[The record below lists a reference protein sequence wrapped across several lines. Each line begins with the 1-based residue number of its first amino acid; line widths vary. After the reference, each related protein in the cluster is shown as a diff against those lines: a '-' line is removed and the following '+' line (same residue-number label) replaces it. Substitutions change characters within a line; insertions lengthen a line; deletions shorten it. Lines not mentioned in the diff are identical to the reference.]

1 MTQFSDIKS
10 GLRLVVSLLLM
21 MVVGVGEIWGQSEG
35 VYYIDNSNG
44 HSNATDNRYYL
55 IPADDPQKGDKHDA
69 FYSSNY
75 SSQNGDPEKPFLT
88 VYKTNKDK
96 AIVPDGV
103 VNNLPNNS
111 VWILKA
117 VSGESGYFNIIH
129 ASSGKYV
136 IYEPPHP
143 TKSNRKSM
151 HLHTTDSPGENAKFE
166 ITTSGTGYKIRPKS
180 VTSGNMYFNPAGT
193 AWDTYYGNG
202 GSNNPAYDYIGL
214 IGLYTEGGSS
224 VWYTES
230 TLLTAPTISAVDPI
244 TSKVTVTDANSLP
257 AGYNIR
263 YTVSTTGTAP
273 ADPTAS
279 SPIMTNGEYL
289 VSQTCIIKAVV
300 ERYGVVLTGV
310 ATSET
315 LVPSIP
321 DAPTI
326 TENCDN
332 TFSLISNIPT
342 AAIYYNLTTDGSNPV
357 DPTTN
362 STLYDGT
369 PISFEANFKVKAI
382 AVADNKT
389 SGIATYTFTAVHP
402 DAPVITLGETS
413 ATISGPTD
421 ATIYYTTDGTDPTT
435 SSTTYS
441 SAITISESADVD
453 IRAIAVL
460 NGKESCVAHAGRL
473 AKPTLTVTD
482 PDCATTNQVTITGA
496 NSGRTFWYAY
506 TAGENSAAPEKETFT
521 QYSDVFSLNDISGI
535 TGANAYYT
543 VHAYAKSS
551 EGNYTSDIVSVSH
564 QMKTPGTPTLTAPTG
579 SSNEL
584 DISNGVAGDKVVC
597 SYTDN
602 NNTPNDNTDDHT
614 VTNSS
619 NTIGSDKS
627 ATFSIPN
634 TAIGTLTVSFKRG
647 EWQPSCTA
655 TYTIPGIPPTPTWSQ
670 DSDNKLSL
678 SCSDGMAV
686 IHYTTDGTEP
696 TKDSP
701 TYSPGCLNNIATG
714 TIVKAIAVRGFR
726 VSEIMTYTYQH
737 THVDVP
743 EFFVEGSQ
751 VTITA
756 PEGATIYYTFS
767 TNGNNDEDQAIA
779 DPADPTAVQANL
791 YTEAYTLTG
800 ITKIKAMAVKA
811 GMENSSIVSILTREG
826 YTINDGSRLSLMSDN
841 DLQGKY
847 FFISTDITAPNDY
860 TSVANFTGV
869 LVGNNHTIS
878 GLQVPLFA
886 TTTNAV
892 IHDLNLKDVTISEAS
907 GNAGA
912 IAKTATGETRIYNC
926 GILPS
931 TADGTTNSTISGATY
946 VGGLVG
952 ELTGEARVIN
962 CFSYA
967 NITGGTHRG
976 GIVGYNGYISKSNDL
991 KTMVMN
997 CMFYGEITTG
1007 ATGISPVYGGSIIS
1021 NKYASENNTGLNNFN
1036 YFYFNRNYISSITAY
1051 NCALGAEERFLNRFE
1066 FFRQTLNST
1075 RDLAAWYVSGTVD
1088 DKDLIA
1094 KWVLDKSIAP
1104 YPILKAPGTYPSVIN
1119 PDAENAV
1126 AIDADNEHRNEGR
1139 KLGTLTVNI
1148 SLGSGGAQFNNSN
1161 ATLKAGK
1168 STLILN
1174 ITDKDPENYNFN
1186 YKKVQLPYFNEVGE
1200 GNYTNSRVVTG
1211 WKITSI
1217 SGGTAGSF
1225 TTDTEDY
1232 PSFNYVDRKCTNKDL
1247 YSVSGRIFNQGAYW
1261 EVPDGVVSI
1270 TIEPYWAKCVFLSD
1284 AYYDHTYNAANKYNV
1299 TAVGTRP
1306 TTFEGETV
1314 YTEFSD
1320 AFTALASVADHSV
1333 YDYAVVLVGNYHK
1346 YFDTA
1351 TPTGVDYAA
1360 ILPVTIMSADT
1371 DGDNEP
1377 DNTFFYQHKERRQVG
1392 PIRFDF
1398 INVPGIG
1405 TVKRTHDATENPQPG
1420 VYYPKAWFE
1429 VTNTTTIRFGQFEY
1443 SRNDVKTVISP
1454 CILQGGVYES
1464 FISARDGKPAAN
1476 TNYLLIGG
1484 NAWFKEFNNGCH
1496 AGKAS
1501 KTAKVPINVT
1511 GGEFKKFYLS
1521 GIYQPTVT
1529 NDAENAE
1536 CYIDGGKFGEV
1547 AGAGMQEIKGDV
1559 TWLINGADINDFYG
1573 GGINA
1578 AKPIT
1583 GSISTTISNS
1593 HVTNFY
1599 GGPKFGDMSVNKTV
1613 TTTASDCTFDTFF
1626 GAGYGGTSFNR
1637 VGTDNN
1643 NAGNTPSWS
1652 AYRSSQYDRAY
1663 NAEKGGISTNYDYEF
1678 MLNSDGKNTV
1688 ARFYVDY
1695 ASLSLASTKD
1705 VTSTLSKCK
1714 MRLFYGGGRLG
1725 AVDGNATST
1734 LTDCTVTSNMFGA
1747 GYSAAA
1753 PTVDVM
1759 PQSDFVI
1766 APQYNSTAGVFN
1778 DEQVV
1783 FPTAVTYTWKH
1794 ADAVSAGNEFS
1805 EEGGHYILTTEN
1817 LDGLGKVNGTATLII
1832 NGKSEIGSLG
1842 NAETGNVYGGG
1853 EESNVKTGTSVSIAD
1868 RTKVHGSVYGGGKGK
1883 ADNFTCDKAMVGDVD
1898 SGSGNTSVII
1908 SNGTIEGN
1916 VYGGGQIG
1924 RVENNTEVTIGK
1936 QGDTNSTPTINGYV
1950 FGAGAGV
1957 KTHGYSALVR
1967 GNSKVT
1973 IQGSATVGH
1982 SVYGGGE
1989 IASVGRFRVV
1999 QGLPTEPLSGGA
2011 CTVIIQDNAQIG
2023 TANTGGDVF
2032 GACQGVTSTYDLQNY
2047 KNFKSMQ
2054 TIANCPSGDEGD
2066 TWDYY
2071 SPDHGFVWKYYKT
2084 EADYL
2089 AFLQT
2094 LALASTP
2101 KVTISGNA
2109 TINGSVFGGGQR
2121 GITLGNVDVNIAGGT
2136 VNQDVY
2142 GGGALADTNKGNWDA
2157 NGATWADATQNSAMF
2172 TTAVNLTGGHIKGDA
2187 YGGGLG
2193 QKTGFNGASSNI
2205 EATVWGDIDVTLN
2218 GTAFDINYYTDDE
2231 TTIDDESKIVKSGRV
2246 FGCNNLLGSPQGNVT
2261 VMVQKTVAGNSNRS
2275 ETANKNNANATY
2287 EVAAVYGGGNLANYT
2302 ATGKKTHVIINGCED
2317 TSIHYVYGGGNAAAV
2332 PETNVDINAA
2342 YEIGSVF
2349 GGGNG
2354 KDKYKND
2361 NGWQINPGANVNG
2374 NANTTILG
2382 GTIHEAFGGSNELG
2396 TIGSI
2401 SINSQS
2407 GGSCPLDVGKLYGA
2421 GKNADVEGDLI
2432 VVLGCMP
2439 GDENKTNEFY
2449 GGAENASIK
2458 GNVELTIT
2466 SGSFGKVFGG
2476 NNQSG
2481 AIFGHIILNIEE
2493 SGCKPIKIDELY
2505 LGGNQAA
2512 YSTYGYYQDG
2522 TIEITNDQGTTTKP
2536 NYVAISADDNTHTAI
2551 HFGDGSN
2558 NDHTKA
2564 PYADPVLN
2572 IISATYI
2579 GKVFGGGL
2587 GSGAFIHG
2595 NPTVNINQ
2603 TYPLQFESYNSET
2616 EVTTY
2621 NEKTDGGIGQIGVG
2635 GIYGGG
2641 NEAPV
2646 YGNTTVNIGNQTTVD
2661 RTVLVLDANQ
2671 EPVKDA
2677 NNKDRKQT
2685 IENVSVRGANIAGNV
2700 YGGGNLANVTGNTQ
2714 VNICAV
2720 KTNDTYSSVAPG
2732 TAGVTIAGNV
2742 FGGGKGD
2749 DDTFTCEKAMVGID
2763 GAGADAEH
2771 YPDYADG
2778 NTTIVI
2784 GNGTIN
2790 GNVYGGGEIGRVE
2803 MNASVTVGLG
2813 DGDETVTPTSSAP
2826 EIKQSVFGG
2835 GKGVKTHGYSA
2846 LLRGNP
2852 TVTVQ
2857 GNAKVRGNAYGGGEI
2872 ASVARYRVAA
2882 SDNEGA
2888 PYGVKKDMPYALKDA
2903 NSGFCAVT
2911 VKGYAEIG
2919 PATIGEETQTSVGHV
2934 FGAGKGILPGGDD
2947 AYNGLNRR
2955 MINVKNE
2962 QGVVIGSDWETFA
2975 NESAYITFIQTL
2987 ALASQTNVTIDGNA
3001 KVKGSV
3007 YGGSES
3013 GFVQFDTNVN
3023 VLGGTI
3029 GTQGKGGADFGN
3041 VYGGGKGDVEYT
3053 GSSHNY
3059 VAAGIVKGNTKVTI
3073 SQPDETNHPTLIY
3086 HNIYGG
3092 GAYGTVGEFVYDSN
3106 GLPTGRKTYDI
3117 GNTTQSTTG
3126 GKAEV
3131 YITGGTIGTNGN
3143 ENGMVFGSS
3152 RGDVGAPNS
3161 IHDKVAWVYDTEVK
3175 IGTSGSNTGPQ
3186 INGSVYG
3193 GGENGHNYHD
3203 ANVYIYSGTIGITS
3217 ATDITYT
3224 ENGQQVTKG
3233 GAAYP
3238 YRGNVYG
3245 GGCGTDKYYSD
3256 RTQEKNDGNGDTYN
3270 PLAGIVYGDA
3280 TITMTGGQVVRN
3292 VYGAGA
3298 MGSVGKT
3305 VTTNGVTTTT
3315 GGLTTVNIGGGT
3327 IGISGEDGD
3336 GNVFGAARGNLSA
3349 TGDDLAR
3356 VRETSVTVS
3365 NGTVKGNVYGGGQ
3378 LGDVGTIAKNTTN
3391 YNYTWKKNDGSNN
3404 TANNNKISGT
3414 NTNTGICHVT
3424 ISGGTIGVVNPT
3436 DPSKQGNVFGGG
3448 QGDASTWWCEKAIAY
3463 ATDVSVTKGTVYG
3476 NVYGG
3481 GEVGRVEDDAKVTIG
3496 TSSESE
3502 NLTITG
3508 SVYGA
3513 GAGLATHG
3521 YSALVRGNSD
3531 VVVQGVAQ
3539 VGGSVYGGG
3548 EIASVGRFKVI
3559 DGLPSKPQAGGTCTV
3574 TIQGNAKIGTSGT
3587 GHNVFGACKGV
3598 TPAFVASGENRS
3610 KSMQLAT
3617 NAPSDNNL
3625 WSYYEPDHT
3634 YIWRYY
3640 PDEAAYLDFLK
3651 TLALTS
3657 NTNVTIG
3664 GSSEV
3669 RGSVFGGG
3677 ERGVTLGGVDVNM
3690 TGGTV
3695 FQDVYGGGSLA
3706 DSNRAMWDATNNERY
3721 GYVELD
3727 LIDGL
3732 SLVTG
3737 CYTKSGNDYTL
3748 TNDVTAQSGTTYYA
3762 KYKTNVNLTGGMIKG
3777 DAYGGGLGQ
3786 LGTGV
3791 HYTQD
3796 ECDSHNNSTNIT
3808 GWINSGTQL
3817 TAEQATKVN
3826 SALGLTGNAA
3836 YAENGEI
3843 TSEHAAAYNATLSG
3857 YRTTADWKIHPSDGT
3872 GAVKAMVYGD
3882 VSVNQ
3887 GAHNIEGAA
3896 TAYTITYLTDDNS
3909 KHVVNSGRIFG
3920 CNNLNGSPKGNV
3932 TVTVYGTVTGKD
3944 TNGNDLI
3951 RTEITRNET
3960 TNEVTTVESPH
3971 TYEVAAVYGG
3981 GNLADYEPADGDV
3994 KVRISSCD
4002 VSVEEVY
4009 GGGNAAKVPS
4019 TDVLVTGAYEI
4030 EHVFGGGN
4038 GEDKYTLDGGNT
4050 WNANPGADI
4059 DGDAKTLLKGGL
4071 IHEAYGGSNEKG
4083 TISGNVTIDTGTG
4096 GLADCP
4102 IKVEKLV
4109 GAGKNADVNGN
4120 LIMVLGCYPTT
4131 KTPLIFAG
4139 ADNANVNGDVEL
4151 TITSG
4156 TFGKVFGG
4164 NNEGGAIRG
4173 HLLLN
4178 IEETGCNPIVID
4190 ELYLGGN
4197 NAAYSRYGYYV
4208 MTEETEAENGNG
4220 IGAST
4225 EHAILTSDKL
4235 TFVPRTSATDPHLP
4249 VKTYA
4254 ENGNN
4259 WTWTTDLI
4267 TGNGAFEPYA
4277 QPVLN
4282 ITSCTNIGE
4291 VFGGGY
4297 GEGGYMYADPTVNIN
4312 MMPGEHATLLG
4323 DENKLGAIGN
4333 VYGGGNAAA
4342 VYGDAT
4348 VNIGTATEVSLHLS
4362 YDKESGQYTM
4372 SESPKTVLGANIT
4385 GNVYGGGKMADV
4397 GKTHLGTD
4405 ENSSTIDVIDLAGNT
4420 HVNICAKYNTST
4432 EKWESVTEGTA
4443 KVKIGGS
4450 VFGGG
4455 EGEAKKTG
4463 DGAFRCGK
4471 AMVTGGTNVM
4481 IGNGTVTENVYGG
4494 GQIGRVEENTAVTIG
4509 IEGDN
4514 TSAPVVNGE
4523 VYGAGK
4529 GVHTHG
4535 YAALVRG
4542 NTHVYVQGH
4551 AKVGQSVYGG
4561 GEIASV
4567 GRYNIANAAY
4577 HDEHPKID
4585 VGMPYSLANNT
4596 SGNCFV
4602 TVRDNAEVGPDNMQ
4616 MTKEGGPDDTG
4627 YVFGAGKGILPY
4639 EGTNDTDNKP
4649 GRVKPDNS
4657 WQDYSGANN
4666 EEAYLR
4672 FIETQGLA
4680 TQTDVT
4686 ITGNAFI
4693 KGSVYGGS
4701 FNGHVQ
4707 HDTHVTIAGDCQI
4720 GAGFDQSTGKSLAK
4734 YSDWPTDAS
4743 GITTSWKECAHW
4755 EYDPN
4760 SGAPYDMY
4768 ANYSKT
4774 VDGKVQYYYDED
4786 CTKYAE
4792 GGCPTAK
4799 DGHTFYGNVF
4809 GGGSGYIPYAPGKWH
4824 REAGSVGGNTLVDI
4838 TGGHILTSVYGGNE
4852 QTDVGTYQDML
4863 NTIHESGGKCTINMT
4878 GGTIGVPRTV
4888 EDMMAH
4894 PVTCYLFGAGK
4905 GDQRIF
4911 FNTWTNVVETEVNI
4925 SGDARIY
4932 GSVFGGGEDGHVIGD
4947 ANTNI
4952 SGNVIIGTTG
4962 TSYVDG
4968 NVFGGGRGF
4977 SGEAQTAGT
4986 VGGNV
4991 TMNISGGTMLGS
5003 VYGGGRLAS
5012 VGTQFT
5018 APDDPNYGNFK
5029 EDEGNNTYGHVTID
5043 ISGGT
5048 IGNDLETKVEGVVK
5062 DKIYSFD
5069 LETSGQTVAQIDEA
5083 KRTAL
5088 QALKVAGKIPV
5099 TEFELYDSVLVEGST
5114 TKYTYYYRASHTK
5127 GGNLFGGS
5135 MGRLELLN
5143 GTRNPIWPKMAQVKT
5158 SDITISGNS
5167 TLIKRSVYGGGEMG
5181 TVRDNATVTINNG
5194 TIWRDVYGGGYGSED
5209 RQYTIFSVKEP
5220 TVANPSGP
5228 EDYDTNSYA
5237 FTPMQFAGCV
5247 GKGTTVNIS
5256 GGYVWKSVYG
5266 GGEMAS
5272 VGIFNS
5278 QVEEVSSEP
5287 SKDKVVVGQKN
5298 GKWTIYNNMSKH
5310 WDVNNEFALSW
5321 PYEFTYLP
5329 IYPGTT
5335 QVNITGG
5342 RIGLK
5347 TGDGD
5352 INSDNGD
5359 VCGGGK
5365 GLAGDYN
5372 DYVFCA
5378 NVGSSEVNI
5387 NISSGT
5393 ATPENYETTGDC
5405 ITGAVYGGAENGH
5418 VMGDTKL
5425 TLTNGLVGHS
5435 IYGGGSGKGQFNTR
5449 QLKIGKTP
5457 GSNNDDDYYK
5467 RAIYSITAGKVF
5479 GNTDVLMTGGHVI
5492 RNVYGGGNMGSVGK
5506 GNYAGGPDDYSAA
5519 GYGEKLQGNN
5529 KLWNGGNKYSQAFL
5543 SSGKCKV
5550 KVTGGTIG
5558 YIDES
5563 NPSNSMY
5570 PYNSTA
5576 SLPYGNV
5583 FGGCRGESAPN
5594 ISESPRYLYSPEF
5607 FVGYVNETEVIIE
5620 GNSTKILG
5628 SVYGGGMDG
5637 HVRRDASVTIN
5648 GGEIGLPF
5656 TEANQTKVGTSDLT
5670 DIQWL
5675 ARGNVYGAGSGIG
5688 KYKYDFDYDGQ
5699 YTTTNYTY
5707 NGNPIKEEDFSTSA
5721 GSVTRFTTVTING
5734 GTIHRNVYGGGS
5746 LASVGQPKIPP
5757 IAVEPIRRDD
5767 NATTTQGKQSL
5778 NEVTITAGN
5787 IGDAT
5792 SYAAGYGGHVFGASR
5807 GDATLDN
5814 PSSFAKAVW
5823 TDINV
5828 KGGTILGDVYGGGEV
5843 GSVRQGT
5850 EVDLTGGT
5858 VDHDVFGGGKGTST
5872 VAADVGGDVLVT
5884 LNGTAKKQTV
5894 EGQTQTVYL
5903 DNAVVKGSIFG
5914 ANNVNGTPKGHVT
5927 VHVCKTVSAGHSHGY
5942 DVTSVFGGGKQAD
5955 YIPADTEAK
5964 QSTEV
5969 IIEGCDLTSI
5979 QEVYGGGYGAATPGT
5994 QVLIKGTKEIDNVF
6008 GGGYGASTDNFDNPG
6023 ANVGYLTGGTSYTSG
6038 SGKAV
6043 VQLMAGKINNVY
6055 GGSNTK
6061 GDIRGGSSITNVA
6074 NEGSSPECCDALDVG
6089 NIYGGGKD
6097 AEMTGGAEIVL
6108 GCMPNDWIEEIYAG
6122 AKNADVGND
6131 VSLTLTSGKF
6141 GRVFGGNKSGGKLD
6155 GGIVVNIEENP
6166 ECDTP
6171 LIIGELYGGGN
6182 EAPYSAYGYKQDD
6195 TTEKWIP
6202 LKPSEEGALPTP
6214 FPGPIV
6220 NVKAFTSIGNIYG
6233 GGYGATAKVVGNP
6246 TVYIN
6251 EVLIDQTK
6259 LSATG
6264 TTLRNYAG
6272 EEKELPQGEGTVKVK
6287 LYPHTVDKMG
6297 VIGNVFGGGNA
6308 AEVIGNTN
6316 INVGTVSSVK
6326 FESQT
6331 DDTIEGTDKR
6341 VSKTVVG
6348 ADIKGNVYGGGNNAK
6363 VTGNT
6368 NVVIGQEK
6376 VTTTTP

>member
-1 MTQFSDIKS
+1 MTQDIISLSITQRLVRYWRTRVRS
-10 GLRLVVSLLLM
+10 GAHSSSLTSALTQRQYLSQDEITSRASRDYVSCPTRLRLVILMLLM
-21 MVVGVGEIWGQSEG
+21 MVVEGSAVNAQNIAHG
-35 VYYIDNSNG
+35 VYYIKSHDVANGPSSSDKTKMNTDVAAACGWDLSQPSQYWYIWPSVTTSDPTGRNRLDDGSGTEYYRYLTTLHRTDALAYYIDDNHPSWPAMDNTYCHWVVKYVG
-44 HSNATDNRYYL
+44 TDTGNKEYYQIINAKLDKYL
-55 IPADDPQKGDKHDA
+55 IWTANSGTKHVRLEGEPNSSRLNNSYFYLEKTGDSYYIHTRGGTSVFNVKADNKPHLSVAGNNHEPV
-69 FYSSNY
+69 FNY
-75 SSQNGDPEKPFLT
+75 SGVNGLIQGT
-88 VYKTNKDK
+88 TN
-96 AIVPDGV
+96 
-103 VNNLPNNS
+103 
-111 VWILKA
+111 
-117 VSGESGYFNIIH
+117 
-129 ASSGKYV
+129 SSYYVKY
-136 IYEPPHP
+136 
-143 TKSNRKSM
+143 
-151 HLHTTDSPGENAKFE
+151 D
-166 ITTSGTGYKIRPKS
+166 
-180 VTSGNMYFNPAGT
+180 FNP
-193 AWDTYYGNG
+193 D
-202 GSNNPAYDYIGL
+202 
-214 IGLYTEGGSS
+214 
-224 VWYTES
+224 
-230 TLLTAPTISAVDPI
+230 LLTAPTISDVDNTTNTFTI
-244 TSKVTVTDANSLP
+244 TDVNSLP
-257 AGYNIR
+257 SGYTIR
-263 YTVSTTGTAP
+263 YTTDGTTPTATTGTVY
-273 ADPTAS
+273 DG
-279 SPIMTNGEYL
+279 PIYVESNWT
-289 VSQTCIIKAVV
+289 VKAVV
-300 ERYGVVLTGV
+300 VRYGVVLTNV
-310 ATSET
+310 ATNT
-315 LVPSIP
+315 LEPVQI

-326 TENCDN
+326 KENCDN
-332 TFSLISNIPT
+332 TFELRCGNNLAT
-342 AAIYYNLTTDGSNPV
+342 IYYNLTTDGSEPDAPNAG
-357 DPTTN
+357 
-362 STLYDGT
+362 STSYSGT
-369 PISFEANFKVKAI
+369 PIPFGTTTWVKAI
-382 AVADNKT
+382 AVYNSMSSTVTDHAFT
-389 SGIATYTFTAVHP
+389 SVHP
-402 DAPVITLGETS
+402 EKPVITFVNNT
-413 ATISGPTD
+413 ATITAATG
-421 ATIYYTTDGTDPTT
+421 ATIHYTTDGTDPTT
-435 SSTTYS
+435 SSSTYS
-441 SAITISESADVD
+441 TAITISESADVD

-460 NGKESCVAHAGRL
+460 NGKESCVAYASRL
-473 AKPTLTVTD
+473 TRPTLTVTD
-482 PDCATTNQVTITGA
+482 PDCATTNQVTITA
-496 NSGRTFWYAY
+496 SNGRTLWYAY
-506 TAGENSAAPEKETFT
+506 TAGNNTDAPAKDTFT

-535 TGANAYYT
+535 SGANEYYT

-551 EGNYTSDIVSVSH
+551 EGNYTSDIISVSH

-584 DISNGVAGDKVVC
+584 DISNGIAGDKVVC

-602 NNTPNDNTDDHT
+602 NGTPNDNTDDQT
-614 VTNSS
+614 ITNNS

-634 TAIGTLTVSFKRG
+634 TAIGTLTVSFQRG

-678 SCSDGMAV
+678 SCEDGMAV
-686 IHYTTDGTEP
+686 IHYTIDGSVP

-701 TYSPGCLNNIATG
+701 TYSPGCLNNIETG
-714 TIVKAIAVRGFR
+714 TTVKAIAVRGFR
-726 VSEIMTYTYQH
+726 VSEIMSYTYQH

-743 EFFVEGSQ
+743 EFFVEGNQ

-779 DPADPTAVQANL
+779 DPADPIAVPANR
-791 YTEAYTLTG
+791 YTDAYTLTG
-800 ITKIKAMAVKA
+800 ITKIKAIAVKA

-826 YTINDGSRLSLMSDN
+826 YTINEGSRLSLMSDA
-841 DLQGKY
+841 DKQGKY
-847 FFISTDITAPNDY
+847 FFISTDITAPGNY

-912 IAKTATGETRIYNC
+912 IAKTVTGETRIYNC

-931 TADGTTNSTISGATY
+931 TADGTTNSTISGVAY

-976 GIVGYNGYISKSNDL
+976 GIVGYNGYLSKSNDL

-997 CMFYGEITTG
+997 CMFYGEITTTG

-1021 NKYASENNTGLNNFN
+1021 NKYSSESNTGLNNFN
-1036 YFYFNRNYISSITAY
+1036 YFYFNRDYVGSITAY

-1088 DKDLIA
+1088 DKELIA

-1104 YPILKAPGTYPSVIN
+1104 YPILKEPGLYPSVIN

-1126 AIDADNEHRNEGR
+1126 AIDADNLHRNEGR
-1139 KLGTLTVNI
+1139 KLGTLTVNV
-1148 SLGSGGAQFNNSN
+1148 SLGSGGAHFNNSS

-1168 STLILN
+1168 STLTLN

-1186 YKKVQLPYFNEVGE
+1186 YKKIQLPYFNEVGE

-1217 SGGTAGSF
+1217 IGGTAGSF

-1232 PSFNYVDRKCTNKDL
+1232 PSFNYVDRECTNKDK

-1261 EVPDGVVSI
+1261 EVPDGVTSI

-1299 TAVGTRP
+1299 TAIGARP

-1320 AFTALASVADHSV
+1320 AFTALASDADNSV

-1346 YFDTA
+1346 YFNEA
-1351 TPTGVDYAA
+1351 TPTGVDNAA
-1360 ILPVTIMSADT
+1360 TLPVTIMSADT

-1377 DNTFFYQHKERRQVG
+1377 DNTFFYQHSARRKVG
-1392 PIRFDF
+1392 PIRYDF

-1405 TVKRTHDATENPQPG
+1405 TVKRTWDSAENPQPG

-1429 VTNTTTIRFGQFEY
+1429 ITNTTTIRFGQFEY
-1443 SRNDVKTVISP
+1443 SNSNIKKTISP
-1454 CILQGGVYES
+1454 CILQGGIYES
-1464 FISARDGKPAAN
+1464 FVSTRDNYAAAN
-1476 TNYLLIGG
+1476 TNYLLVGG

-1496 AGKAS
+1496 AKGGNNAKTS
-1501 KTAKVPINVT
+1501 KIPINVT

-1521 GIYQPTVT
+1521 GIYQPHIV
-1529 NDAENAE
+1529 NNAENAE

-1547 AGAGMQEIKGDV
+1547 AGAGMQQILGDV

-1583 GSISTTISNS
+1583 GDISTTISNS

-1599 GGPKFGDMSVNKTV
+1599 GGPKFGNVSATKTV
-1613 TTTASDCTFDTFF
+1613 TTNATDCIFDTFY

-1637 VGTDNN
+1637 VGMDYDK
-1643 NAGNTPSWS
+1643 AGNTPTWS
-1652 AYRSSQYDRAY
+1652 TYRSTQYDRAY
-1663 NAEKGGISTNYDYEF
+1663 NATNNGISTNYDYEF

-1695 ASLSLASTKD
+1695 AALSLASTKD

-1734 LTDCTVTSNMFGA
+1734 LTDCTVTGNVFGA
-1747 GYSAAA
+1747 GFSAAV

-1759 PQSDFVI
+1759 PQSDFVV

-1778 DEQVV
+1778 DELVK

-1794 ADAVSAGNEFS
+1794 ADEVTEGHEFS
-1805 EEGGHYILTTEN
+1805 EEDGHYILTTEN

-1832 NGKSEIGSLG
+1832 NGKSEIGLLG

-1853 EESNVKTGTSVSIAD
+1853 EESNVKTSTSVSIAD
-1868 RTKVHGSVYGGGKGK
+1868 RTKVLGSVYGGGKGK
-1883 ADNFTCDKAMVGDVD
+1883 ADNFKCDKAMVGDED
-1898 SGSGNTSVII
+1898 SGAGNTSVTI

-1950 FGAGAGV
+1950 FGAGAGLA
-1957 KTHGYSALVR
+1957 THGYSALVR
-1967 GNSKVT
+1967 GNTTVT
-1973 IQGSATVGH
+1973 IQGKAKVGH

-1989 IASVGRFRVV
+1989 IASVGRFQVV
-1999 QGLPTEPLSGGA
+1999 GGLPTKPLNGGA
-2011 CTVIIQDNAQIG
+2011 CTVIIRDGAQIG
-2023 TANTGGDVF
+2023 TGNTEGDVF
-2032 GACQGVTSTYDLQNY
+2032 GACKGVDPATIASANR
-2047 KNFKSMQ
+2047 KSMQ
-2054 TIANCPSGDEGD
+2054 LATNAPSDANLWS
-2066 TWDYY
+2066 YY
-2071 SPDHGFVWKYYKT
+2071 EPDHTYIWRTYQT

-2094 LALASTP
+2094 LALASNP

-2121 GITLGNVDVNIAGGT
+2121 GITLGNVDVDIAGGT

-2157 NGATWADATQNSAMF
+2157 TGATWADATQNSAKY
-2172 TTAVNLTGGHIKGDA
+2172 TTALNLMGGHIKGDA

-2193 QKTGFNGASSNI
+2193 QKTGFNGASSDI

-2218 GTAFDINYYTDDE
+2218 GTKFDITTYPDEGYTNV
-2231 TTIDDESKIVKSGRV
+2231 VKSGRV

-2261 VMVQKTVAGNSNRS
+2261 VTVQKTVAGNTNRS
-2275 ETANKNNANATY
+2275 ATADKNNENATY
-2287 EVAAVYGGGNLANYT
+2287 EVAAVYGGGNLADFT

-2354 KDKYKND
+2354 KDKYKKD
-2361 NGWQINPGANVNG
+2361 NGWQDNPGANVNG
-2374 NANTTILG
+2374 NAGTTVLG

-2432 VVLGCMP
+2432 AVLGCMP

-2476 NNQSG
+2476 NNKSG
-2481 AIFGHIILNIEE
+2481 AIFGHIKLNIEE
-2493 SGCKPIKIDELY
+2493 SGCTPIKIDELY
-2505 LGGNQAA
+2505 LGGNEAA
-2512 YSTYGYYQDG
+2512 YSTYGYYENG
-2522 TIEITNDQGTTTKP
+2522 TIEIANDQGTTTTTKP
-2536 NYVAISADDNTHTAI
+2536 NYVPMSADDNTHTAI
-2551 HFGDGSN
+2551 HFGDGTN

-2564 PYADPVLN
+2564 PYTDPVLN

-2587 GSGAFIHG
+2587 GSGASIHG

-2603 TYPLQFESYNSET
+2603 TYPLQFASYNSET
-2616 EVTTY
+2616 GVTTY

-2646 YGNTTVNIGNQTTVD
+2646 YGNTTVNIGNMTTVD
-2661 RTVLVLDANQ
+2661 RTVVVLESPQQSVND
-2671 EPVKDA
+2671 E
-2677 NNKDRKQT
+2677 NKKPLKQT
-2685 IENVSVRGANIAGNV
+2685 IQNVTVQGANIAGNV
-2700 YGGGNLANVTGNTQ
+2700 YGGGNLADVTGNTQ

-2763 GAGADAEH
+2763 GAGADSEH

-2778 NTTIVI
+2778 NTAIVI

-2813 DGDETVTPTSSAP
+2813 DGDETVTSASSAP
-2826 EIKQSVFGG
+2826 EIKQNVFGG

-2857 GNAKVRGNAYGGGEI
+2857 GNAKVRGNIYGGGEI

-2919 PATIGEETQTSVGHV
+2919 PATIGEEAKTTSVGHV

-2947 AYNGLNRR
+2947 AFNSGISRR
-2955 MINVKNE
+2955 MVKTDN
-2962 QGVVIGSDWETFA
+2962 GSDWETFA
-2975 NESAYITFIQTL
+2975 NEDAYITFIQTL

-3001 KVKGSV
+3001 TVKGSV

-3053 GSSHNY
+3053 GANHNY
-3059 VAAGIVKGNTKVTI
+3059 VAAGIVKGNTKVKI
-3073 SQPDETNHPTLIY
+3073 SEPDATNHPTLIY

-3092 GAYGTVGEFVYDSN
+3092 GAYGTVGEFVYDTN
-3106 GLPTGRKTYDI
+3106 GLPTGRKTYTV
-3117 GNTTQSTTG
+3117 NNVVQSTTG
-3126 GKAEV
+3126 GKAEIH
-3131 YITGGTIGTNGN
+3131 ITGGTIGTNGD
-3143 ENGMVFGSS
+3143 ENGMIFGSS
-3152 RGDVGAPNS
+3152 RGDVGAPGS
-3161 IHDKVAWVYDTEVK
+3161 IHDKVAWVYDTHVA
-3175 IGTSGSNTGPQ
+3175 IGDTTANATITTVTPL
-3186 INGSVYG
+3186 IKGSVYG
-3193 GGENGHNYHD
+3193 GGENGHNLHNAYVRI
-3203 ANVYIYSGTIGITS
+3203 NGGTIGI
-3217 ATDITYT
+3217 ATGGTIDSYS
-3224 ENGQQVTKG
+3224 

-3245 GGCGTDKYYSD
+3245 GGCGTDKYYSN
-3256 RTQEKNDGNGDTYN
+3256 TQGVANPQDGNGDTYN
-3270 PLAGIVYGDA
+3270 PLAGIVQGNA
-3280 TITMTGGQVVRN
+3280 IVNITAGHVVHN

-3298 MGSVGKT
+3298 MGSVGNT
-3305 VTTNGVTTTT
+3305 VTTDGVTTTT
-3315 GGLTTVNIGGGT
+3315 GGLTTISIGGGT
-3327 IGISGEDGD
+3327 IGVSGEVGD

-3365 NGTVKGNVYGGGQ
+3365 NGTIKGNVYGGGQ

-3391 YNYTWKKNDGSNN
+3391 YNYTWKKSDGSNN
-3404 TANNNKISGT
+3404 TAGNNKINGT

-3424 ISGGTIGVVNPT
+3424 ISGGTIE
-3436 DPSKQGNVFGGG
+3436 GNVFGGG
-3448 QGDASTWWCEKAIAY
+3448 QGDASTWWCERAIAY
-3463 ATDVSVTKGTVYG
+3463 ATNVSVTKGTING

-3502 NLTITG
+3502 DLTITG

-3513 GAGLATHG
+3513 GAGIKTHG
-3521 YSALVRGNSD
+3521 YSALVRGNAD

-3539 VGGSVYGGG
+3539 IGGSVYGGG

-3574 TIQGNAKIGTSGT
+3574 TIQGSAKIGTSGT

-3598 TPAFVASGENRS
+3598 TPTFVASGENRS

-3617 NAPSDNNL
+3617 NAPSDASL

-3657 NTNVTIG
+3657 NTHVTIG

-3669 RGSVFGGG
+3669 YGSVYGGG

-3690 TGGTV
+3690 TDGTV

-3706 DSNRAMWDATNNERY
+3706 DSNRAMWNATNNERY
-3721 GYVELD
+3721 DYVELD

-3737 CYTKSGNDYTL
+3737 YYTKSVNDYTL
-3748 TNDVTAQSGTTYYA
+3748 ITTPNAKAQSDVTYYA

-3786 LGTGV
+3786 LGTGI
-3791 HYTQD
+3791 HYTTV
-3796 ECDSHNNSTNIT
+3796 EI
-3808 GWINSGTQL
+3808 
-3817 TAEQATKVN
+3817 E
-3826 SALGLTGNAA
+3826 AA
-3836 YAENGEI
+3836 QEGDD
-3843 TSEHAAAYNATLSG
+3843 AYG
-3857 YRTTADWKIHPSDGT
+3857 KTTDDWKVQPADGA

-3882 VSVNQ
+3882 VFVNQ
-3887 GAHNIEGAA
+3887 GSPNFEGSA
-3896 TAYTITYLTDDNS
+3896 TAYTTTYLTDDNS
-3909 KHVVNSGRIFG
+3909 KQVVNSGRIFG

-3944 TNGNDLI
+3944 ANGNDLI

-3960 TNEVTTVESPH
+3960 TNEVITVESPH

-3981 GNLADYEPADGDV
+3981 GNLADYEPADGNV

-4019 TDVLVTGAYEI
+4019 TDVLVTGAHEI

-4038 GEDKYTLDGGNT
+4038 GEDKYTLDGGTT
-4050 WNANPGADI
+4050 WIVNPGADI
-4059 DGDAKTLLKGGL
+4059 DGDARTLLRGGL

-4096 GLADCP
+4096 GLAGCP
-4102 IKVEKLV
+4102 IKVDKLV
-4109 GAGKNADVNGN
+4109 GAGKNADVDGD
-4120 LIMVLGCYPTT
+4120 LIMILSCYPTT

-4139 ADNANVNGDVEL
+4139 ADNANVNGNVEM

-4156 TFGKVFGG
+4156 TFGQVFGG

-4173 HLLLN
+4173 HIKLN
-4178 IEETGCNPIVID
+4178 IEETECNPIVID

-4208 MTEETEAENGNG
+4208 MTTEIENKEENAV
-4220 IGAST
+4220 GAST
-4225 EHAILTSDKL
+4225 ERAILTGDKL
-4235 TFVPRTSATDPHLP
+4235 TFVPRTSDDDPHLP
-4249 VKTYA
+4249 VKTY
-4254 ENGNN
+4254 EKNGNN
-4259 WTWTTDLI
+4259 WTWTTFPI
-4267 TGNGAFEPYA
+4267 TGDGAFEPYA

-4282 ITSCTNIGE
+4282 VTSCTSIGE

-4297 GEGGYMYADPTVNIN
+4297 GEGGTMYADPTVNIN
-4312 MMPGEHATLLG
+4312 MIPGEHALTELG
-4323 DENKLGAIGN
+4323 DANKLGAIGN

-4348 VNIGTATEVSLHLS
+4348 VNIGTEGTVLIHKS
-4362 YDKESGQYTM
+4362 YDKSTKVYDTES
-4372 SESPKTVLGANIT
+4372 KTVTGANIT
-4385 GNVYGGGKMADV
+4385 GNVYGGGKKADI
-4397 GKTHLGTD
+4397 GKTHLGSN
-4405 ENSSTIDVIDLAGNT
+4405 ENGSTIDVIDLPGNT
-4420 HVNICAKYNTST
+4420 SVNICAKYNTT
-4432 EKWESVTEGTA
+4432 TKKWESVAEGTA
-4443 KVKIGGS
+4443 KVVIGGS

-4455 EGEAKKTG
+4455 EGEAKKFG
-4463 DGAFRCGK
+4463 NGAFRCGK
-4471 AMVTGGTNVM
+4471 AMVTGSTNVI
-4481 IGNGTVTENVYGG
+4481 IGNGKVTGSVYGG
-4494 GQIGRVEENTAVTIG
+4494 GEIGRVEKNTTVTIG

-4514 TSAPVVNGE
+4514 TSAPEIDDE

-4529 GVHTHG
+4529 GVHSHG

-4561 GEIASV
+4561 GKIASV
-4567 GRYNIANAAY
+4567 GRYNIADSVY
-4577 HDEHPKID
+4577 HAQHPKID
-4585 VGMPYSLANNT
+4585 VGMPYSLAT
-4596 SGNCFV
+4596 GESGYCTV
-4602 TVRDNAEVGPDNMQ
+4602 IVRDNAEVGPDNMQ

-4627 YVFGAGKGILPY
+4627 YVFGAGKGILAY
-4639 EGTNDTDNKP
+4639 EGTNTTDNKP
-4649 GRVKPDNS
+4649 GRVKPDNT

-4707 HDTHVTIAGDCQI
+4707 HDTHVTIAGNCQI
-4720 GAGFDQSTGKSLAK
+4720 GAGYDPSTKKSLAK
-4734 YSDWPTDAS
+4734 YSNWPTDAS
-4743 GITTSWKECAHW
+4743 GITTSWKECSHW
-4755 EYDPN
+4755 DYDPN

-4824 REAGSVGGNTLVDI
+4824 REAGSVGGDTYVNI

-4852 QTDVGTYQDML
+4852 MTDVGTYQDMN
-4863 NTIHESGGKCTINMT
+4863 NTTPESGGKCTINMT

-4888 EDMMAH
+4888 EDMIAH

-4925 SGDARIY
+4925 SGTARIY
-4932 GSVFGGGEDGHVIGD
+4932 GSVFGGGEDGHVLG
-4947 ANTNI
+4947 NTVTNI
-4952 SGNVIIGTTG
+4952 GSVTIDGTDYTPNNLIIGTTG

-4977 SGEAQTAGT
+4977 SGDAQTAGT

-4991 TMNISGGTMLGS
+4991 NMTISGGTMLGS

-5018 APDDPNYGNFK
+5018 APDDPNYGNFM
-5029 EDEGNNTYGHVTID
+5029 EDDDDKTYGHVTIN

-5048 IGNDLETKVEGVVK
+5048 IGNDLETKVENVVQ
-5062 DKIYSFD
+5062 DKIYSFP
-5069 LETSGQTVAQIDEA
+5069 LETNGQTVAQIDAA
-5083 KRTAL
+5083 KKAAL
-5088 QALKVAGKIPV
+5088 QALKVADKIPV
-5099 TEFELYDSVLVEGST
+5099 TEFELYDSVLVDNST

-5127 GGNLFGGS
+5127 GGNVFGGS

-5143 GTRNPIWPKMAQVKT
+5143 GSRNPIWPKMAQVKT
-5158 SDITISGNS
+5158 SDITISGNN

-5220 TVANPSGP
+5220 AVENPSGP
-5228 EDYDTNSYA
+5228 EDYNTNTYA
-5237 FTPMQFAGCV
+5237 FSPMQFAGCV

-5256 GGYVWKSVYG
+5256 GGYVWKNVYG

-5272 VGIFNS
+5272 VGIFDS
-5278 QVEEVSSEP
+5278 QVEEVNSEP
-5287 SKDKVVVGQKN
+5287 SKDKVVVGQKD
-5298 GKWTIYNNMSKH
+5298 GKWTIYSNMSKH

-5335 QVNITGG
+5335 QVNVTGG

-5347 TGDGD
+5347 EGDGD

-5387 NISSGT
+5387 NYTSST
-5393 ATPENYETTGDC
+5393 ATPENYKTADC

-5418 VMGDTKL
+5418 VMGNTKL
-5425 TLTNGLVGHS
+5425 TLTNGLIGHS

-5449 QLKIGKTP
+5449 QLKIGRTP
-5457 GSNNDDDYYK
+5457 GSTNDADYYK
-5467 RAIYSITAGKVF
+5467 RAIYSITSGKVF
-5479 GNTDVLMTGGHVI
+5479 GNTDVLMEGGHVI

-5529 KLWNGGNKYSQAFL
+5529 KLWDGGNKYSQAFL

-5550 KVTGGTIG
+5550 KITGGTIG
-5558 YIDES
+5558 YINTEDPLS
-5563 NPSNSMY
+5563 SMY
-5570 PYNSTA
+5570 PYNSSA

-5620 GNSTKILG
+5620 GNNTKILG

-5656 TEANQTKVGTSDLT
+5656 TEANQTKVKTDDLT
-5670 DIQWL
+5670 NIQWL

-5688 KYKYDFDYDGQ
+5688 KYKYDFDYDGA
-5699 YTTTNYTY
+5699 YTSTVTY
-5707 NGNPIKEEDFSTSA
+5707 NGKQTKEEDFSTSA

-5746 LASVGQPKIPP
+5746 LSTVGAPKIPP

-5767 NATTTQGKQSL
+5767 YATTTQGKQSL
-5778 NEVTITAGN
+5778 NEVTIAGGN

-5807 GDATLDN
+5807 GDASLND
-5814 PSSFAKAVW
+5814 PSSYAKAVW
-5823 TDINV
+5823 TDVNV
-5828 KGGTILGDVYGGGEV
+5828 AGGTILGDVYGGGEV

-5858 VDHDVFGGGKGTST
+5858 IDHDVFGGGKGTST
-5872 VAADVGGDVLVT
+5872 VAADIGGDVLVT
-5884 LNGTAKKQTV
+5884 LNGTAKEQTV

-5903 DNAVVKGSIFG
+5903 DNAVVQGSIFG
-5914 ANNVNGTPKGHVT
+5914 ANNINGTPKGHVT
-5927 VHVCKTVSAGHSHGY
+5927 VHVYKTAPAGHTHGY

-5955 YIPADTEAK
+5955 YVPDENEAQ

-5994 QVLIKGTKEIDNVF
+5994 NVLIKGTKLIDNVF
-6008 GGGYGASTDNFDNPG
+6008 GGGYGAGTGNPG
-6023 ANVGYLTGGTSYTSG
+6023 ANVGYRTDETTAYGLGDTNTKT
-6038 SGKAV
+6038 AI
-6043 VQLMAGKINNVY
+6043 VQLMAGHVHNVY

-6061 GDIRGGSSITNVA
+6061 GDIRGGASITNVTI
-6074 NEGSSPECCDALDVG
+6074 EGNRPECCDALDVG

-6122 AKNADVGND
+6122 ARNADVGSD
-6131 VSLTLTSGKF
+6131 VSLTITSGKF
-6141 GRVFGGNKSGGKLD
+6141 GRVFGGNKTSGRLHGS
-6155 GGIVVNIEENP
+6155 IVVNIEENL
-6166 ECDTP
+6166 ECTTP
-6171 LIIGELYGGGN
+6171 IIIGELYAGGN
-6182 EAPYSAYGYKQDD
+6182 EAPYSIYGYKNETDANG
-6195 TTEKWIP
+6195 KWIP
-6202 LKPSEEGALPTP
+6202 RQESDYEAMTPEQKAAEGIGS
-6214 FPGPIV
+6214 GPHNGPML
-6220 NVKAFTSIGNIYG
+6220 NVRAFTSIGNIFG
-6233 GGYGATAKVVGNP
+6233 GGYGSSAVMVGSPVVN
-6246 TVYIN
+6246 IN
-6251 EVLIDQTK
+6251 EVEGGREYGGETK
-6259 LSATG
+6259 
-6264 TTLRNYAG
+6264 TLNDG
-6272 EEKELPQGEGTVKVK
+6272 VQVTLLPRAA
-6287 LYPHTVDKMG
+6287 DSRMG
-6297 VIGNVFGGGNA
+6297 VIGTVFGGGNA
-6308 AEVIGNTN
+6308 AKVIGDTHVN
-6316 INVGTVSSVK
+6316 IGTTATETFVSTGVTK
-6326 FESQT
+6326 A
-6331 DDTIEGTDKR
+6331 
-6341 VSKTVVG
+6341 VVG
-6348 ADIKGNVYGGGNNAK
+6348 ADIKGNVYGGGNNAE

-6368 NVVIGQEK
+6368 DVVIGKKKQ
-6376 VTTTTP
+6376 